1 MPKRK
6 IPLALPDI
14 SNLPSLPRVPD
25 PVAEPGVTRVTP
37 GLSEFLRGRIF
48 SVNGITSALY
58 LGLSVAI
65 LLDPARARRVWLR
78 LQGEKSGHEA

>member
-25 PVAEPGVTRVTP
+25 PVAEPGVTR